1 MPYLNWWWVSHRHS
15 PPWSP
20 SRCKCRWLWSWGKV
34 PAVSGKQYAKQHWVQ
49 ANLQMIFQELFH
61 AKIGK
66 YNEINVTWMGFKL
79 MEISSWVVI
88 CLDLLV
94 PFLELKKRHVDR
106 GPRPCSTTSYKD
118 HSINGSSHLSDELA
132 GRIMPKKAYSYVA
145 CWSAKSASQV
155 SVKKCCPS
163 ALQYTSS

>member
-1 MPYLNWWWVSHRHS
+1 MDGIQADGNFILGGNLLG
-15 PPWSP
+15 SP
-20 SRCKCRWLWSWGKV
+20 SSFPGT
-34 PAVSGKQYAKQHWVQ
+34 Q
-49 ANLQMIFQELFH
+49 
-61 AKIGK
+61 
-66 YNEINVTWMGFKL
+66 
-79 MEISSWVVI
+79 
-88 CLDLLV
+88 
-94 PFLELKKRHVDR
+94 KRHVDR
-106 GPRPCSTTSYKD
+106 GRRPCSTTSYKD